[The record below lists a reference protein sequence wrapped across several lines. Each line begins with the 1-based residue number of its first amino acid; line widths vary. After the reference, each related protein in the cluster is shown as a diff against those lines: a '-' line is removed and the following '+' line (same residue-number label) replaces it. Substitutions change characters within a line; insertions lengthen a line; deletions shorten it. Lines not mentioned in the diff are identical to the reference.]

1 MRRGVESAGFTLIE
15 LVVAV
20 TILGILAAFAV
31 PRFASLEQQARTAS
45 RDALAGSVRSTAA
58 LAHALWLANGGRDAE
73 VLLDGQPIAIAN
85 GYPTAGGIGSVVA
98 GYPDFG
104 FAAADTVTRL
114 AHSSVGTCAVVYAEA
129 APDRAPAVRVTGPC

>member
-58 LAHALWLANGGRDAE
+58 LAHALWLANGGQDTE
-73 VLLDGQPIAIAN
+73 VTLDGQPIAIVN
-85 GYPTAGGIGSVVA
+85 GYPTAAGIARAAA
-98 GYPDFG
+98 GYPEFEP
-104 FAAADTVTRL
+104 AAAALAARL
-114 AHSSVGTCAVVYAEA
+114 AHSTVGTCAVVYSEA
-129 APDRAPAVRVTGPC
+129 AAGRAPAVSVTGPC